1 MTIYDVSE
9 KAGVS
14 IATVSRVLNGSDNV
28 STQTRQK
35 VLAVIEA
42 CDYTPN
48 AFARG
53 LGLNS
58 MNTIGILCA
67 DSSDLYI
74 ANAIYHIEQ
83 ELRANNYNC
92 ILCCTGYELSDKQKY
107 LNLLVN
113 KKVDSVILV
122 GSNYI
127 SDKDSDNDYIRE
139 AAKEIPILLLNADF
153 DCENVYCSLCDDFKS
168 TLQATTYLLDTGVKD
183 ILYLYNSKSYSALR
197 KLSGYQSALTQKGI
211 PLRMEY
217 MQFFP
222 GRNSN
227 LPAIA
232 DFLAELDGS
241 IQYNGV
247 IAANDNLALG
257 AAKFAHKKGL
267 KIPMD
272 LSIIGYN
279 NSILSTCCE
288 NEHLIIL
295 LAVLVQAIPTHGHE
309 DRLFKVRLALAAVAN
324 GELGGGGAVQAV
336 QQLRVGQEHGF
347 LVLPA
352 GYLVIDVGETVGLG
366 ELAAHPKNAVRP
378 NGLNGYHVLHPAGDA
393 VRLPILPHDGLDTFN
408 HGVYIPPFPAFPCW
422 ISKCRSTAWMIQS
435 GVLSAPAV
443 PSAATPK

>member
-74 ANAIYHIEQ
+74 ANAVYYIEQ
-83 ELRANNYNC
+83 KLRANNYNC

-122 GSNYI
+122 GSNFV
-127 SDKDSDNDYIRE
+127 SDKDGDNDYIRD

-168 TLQATTYLLDTGVKD
+168 TMQATSYLLDTGIED
-183 ILYLYNSKSYSALR
+183 ILYLYNSKSYSAFR

-241 IQYNGV
+241 IHYNGV
-247 IAANDNLALG
+247 IAANDNLAIG

-267 KIPMD
+267 KIPAD

-279 NSILSTCCE
+279 NSILSTCCDPE
-288 NEHLIIL
+288 LTSVDNRLETLCHHIVTTLIGIL
-295 LAVLVQAIPTHGHE
+295 NNREMPQ
-309 DRLFKVRLALAAVAN
+309 KVIFS
-324 GELGGGGAVQAV
+324 GELIKRGTT
-336 QQLRVGQEHGF
+336 L
-347 LVLPA
+347 
-352 GYLVIDVGETVGLG
+352 
-366 ELAAHPKNAVRP
+366 
-378 NGLNGYHVLHPAGDA
+378 
-393 VRLPILPHDGLDTFN
+393 
-408 HGVYIPPFPAFPCW
+408 
-422 ISKCRSTAWMIQS
+422 
-435 GVLSAPAV
+435 
-443 PSAATPK
+443 

>member
-14 IATVSRVLNGSDNV
+14 IATVSRVLNGSNNV

-35 VLAVIEA
+35 VLEVIEA

-67 DSSDLYI
+67 DSSDLYL

-83 ELRANNYNC
+83 ELRENNYNC
-92 ILCCTGYELSDKQKY
+92 ILCCTGYKLEDKQKY

-122 GSNYI
+122 GSNFV
-127 SDKDSDNDYIRE
+127 SDNDSDNDYIRE
-139 AAKEIPILLLNADF
+139 AAKEVPVLLLNADF
-153 DCENVYCSLCDDFKS
+153 DCENVYCGMCDDFKS
-168 TLQATTYLLDTGVKD
+168 TMQATIYLIDAGIKD

-197 KLSGYQSALTQKGI
+197 KLSGYQSAITQRGL

-217 MQFFP
+217 MQYFP
-222 GRNSN
+222 GSHAN

-232 DFLAELDGS
+232 DFLTDLDAS
-241 IQYNGV
+241 LQYNAV
-247 IAANDNLALG
+247 VAADDNLAIG
-257 AAKFAHKKGL
+257 AVKFAHKKGL
-267 KIPMD
+267 CIPDD

-288 NEHLIIL
+288 PELTSVDNRLETLCHHIVKTLIGIL
-295 LAVLVQAIPTHGHE
+295 SSKEMPQ
-309 DRLFKVRLALAAVAN
+309 KVIFS
-324 GELGGGGAVQAV
+324 GELIKRG
-336 QQLRVGQEHGF
+336 
-347 LVLPA
+347 
-352 GYLVIDVGETVGLG
+352 TT
-366 ELAAHPKNAVRP
+366 KN
-378 NGLNGYHVLHPAGDA
+378 
-393 VRLPILPHDGLDTFN
+393 
-408 HGVYIPPFPAFPCW
+408 
-422 ISKCRSTAWMIQS
+422 S
-435 GVLSAPAV
+435 
-443 PSAATPK
+443 